1 MKKNV
6 IFWVGIKNELHAD
19 KYSNFEYFEYSK
31 ATWKHFCK
39 RFDCEFVE
47 FNEPIQKD
55 LHEYRVN
62 WQKAMYVFDILD
74 SKGIE
79 YDQIALV
86 DSTCM
91 YKWDAPNFFNLTERK
106 FVGWRDSDN
115 LNWIYQSIQGYK
127 EFFKYDLDITKY
139 INSGFII
146 FNETHKSF
154 FNSFKDLYESN
165 KNFFIEAQDTLVKKG
180 TEQTPLN
187 YWLQINNIDIKTD
200 LPIAF
205 KLTHMHRKEL
215 FGYNWQLNHNQTPFF
230 IKYGYNWIFNG
241 IPKNE
246 RSSFISQVWN
256 LVKDFY
262 DDKFMILNKTRHK
275 ADYRKTTTYEFKR
288 DLIKHFKNSESNNK
302 TVLELGCCRGDLSC
316 VLADIFGKVIA
327 VDISE
332 ENIIDANQRYGRDNI
347 DFVAADV
354 FNWNGY
360 PDKADVVILDNKRD
374 KESIVAM
381 VKFINQ
387 KYNNP
392 TIVFVDYGQVA
403 APGVREGI
411 NECIRIGLF
420 TISEYIGVGPGIV
433 ESSVGNLAGIPLIY
447 DQSEGVICNLK

>member
-19 KYSNFEYFEYSK
+19 KYDNFEYFEYSK

-39 RFDCEFVE
+39 RYDCEFVE
-47 FNEPIQKD
+47 FTEPVKKD

-62 WQKAMYVFDILD
+62 WQKAIYVFDVLD
-74 SKGIE
+74 EMGVE

-91 YKWDAPNFFNLTERK
+91 YRWDAPNFFDLTDKK

-115 LNWIYQSIQGYK
+115 LNWIHQSIQGYK
-127 EFFKYDLDITKY
+127 EFFKYDLDISKY

-146 FNETHKSF
+146 FNESHKEFFKSF
-154 FNSFKDLYESN
+154 KLLYETN
-165 KNFFIEAQDTLVKKG
+165 KEFFIKAQDSIVKKG

-187 YWLQINNIDIKTD
+187 YWLQINNVDIKTD
-200 LPIAF
+200 LPVSF
-205 KLTHMHRKEL
+205 KLTHLHRKEL
-215 FGYNWQLNHNQTPFF
+215 FSYNWQLEQNQIPFF

-246 RSSFISQVWN
+246 RTHIMGLVWN
-256 LVKDFY
+256 SVKDFY
-262 DDKFMILNKTRHK
+262 DDDFVLNRTRHK
-275 ADYRKTTTYEFKR
+275 RDYRKTTTYEFKR
-288 DLIKHFKNSESNNK
+288 DLLLYLKNNESKNK

-316 VLADIFGKVIA
+316 VLADIFGKVVS
-327 VDISE
+327 VDIGV
-332 ENIIDANQRYGRDNI
+332 ENIEDAKSRYGYNKNI
-347 DFVAADV
+347 EFVAADV

-360 PDKADVVILDNKRD
+360 PDSVDVVILDNKRD
-374 KESIVAM
+374 KESIVHM
-381 VKFINQ
+381 VKFLNQ

-411 NECIRIGLF
+411 NECLNLGLF
-420 TISEYIGVGPGIV
+420 TISRYIGVNKGVV
-433 ESSVGNLAGIPLIY
+433 ETSSTNLPGIPLVY
-447 DQSEGVICNLK
+447 DQPEGVICNLK